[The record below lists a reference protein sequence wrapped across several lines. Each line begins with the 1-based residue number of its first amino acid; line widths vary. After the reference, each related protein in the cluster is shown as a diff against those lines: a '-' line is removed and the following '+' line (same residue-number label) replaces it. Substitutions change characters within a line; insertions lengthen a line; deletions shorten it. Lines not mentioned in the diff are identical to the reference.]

1 MPHLVIEITENT
13 RLNCS
18 QEELLD
24 EANAA
29 LLATGQFEE
38 ADIKS
43 RCVTLGVW
51 RQGTDAADR
60 AFVHG
65 TLSILGGRDQAT
77 RRQLG
82 QVVSEALSEA
92 VRAGAGQSV
101 QVSVNVVEM
110 ERATYAK
117 EVIGAG
123 RVGSA

>member
-18 QEELLD
+18 QDELLD

-29 LLATGQFEE
+29 LLATGQFQEP
-38 ADIKS
+38 DIKS
-43 RCVTLGVW
+43 RCVTLEVW
-51 RQGTDAADR
+51 RQGTDTADR
-60 AFVHG
+60 AFVHA
-65 TLSILGGRDQAT
+65 TLSVLDGRDQAT

-82 QVVSEALSEA
+82 QVVCEALSEA
-92 VRAGAGQSV
+92 VRAGDGQTV

-117 EVIGAG
+117 EVIG
-123 RVGSA
+123 